1 MDYVEEQ
8 NNEVEALE
16 HIYCGELEV
25 IGTEP
30 FHKFA
35 IPIKSEEH
43 EPDSENGLACR
54 LEFTYTEKYPEE
66 PLTINIEDTENFE
79 DGNDEEL
86 HAHLLEQMNEN
97 LGIVMVFT
105 LVSAAQEW
113 LNVQWDK
120 VKLHREENA
129 AKKLKAEE
137 EAEMKRFEGTRVTVE
152 TFLSWKEKFDE
163 ETGYKKRKEM
173 AEKEGKKLTGRELF
187 MTDKTLDQSDLKF
200 LEDGDAVKVDE
211 SLFQNIDDLDLDDDE
226 DDPDFDPNNFSDDD

>member
-1 MDYVEEQ
+1 MVLLLKKYSFLYYFFCI
-8 NNEVEALE
+8 A
-16 HIYCGELEV
+16 HV
-25 IGTEP
+25 IFCILICLLLHLIIVISLITLLIGKFCEFSVIATEP

-43 EPDSENGLACR
+43 EPESNNGLACR

-66 PLTINIEDTENFE
+66 PLIINIEDTENFE

-86 HAHLLEQMNEN
+86 HAHLVEQMNEN

-129 AKKLKAEE
+129 ALKLKEEE
-137 EAEMKRFEGTRVTVE
+137 EAELV
-152 TFLSWKEKFDE
+152 
-163 ETGYKKRKEM
+163 KKI
-173 AEKEGKKLTGRELF
+173 
-187 MTDKTLDQSDLKF
+187 LKIIF
-200 LEDGDAVKVDE
+200 
-211 SLFQNIDDLDLDDDE
+211 
-226 DDPDFDPNNFSDDD
+226 NFSFTINNY